1 MKIDN
6 KRLMRL
12 VADINN
18 YFGEYQQFSNDELR
32 SIGDKFKNS
41 IRESEYQV
49 QELNSLLPKVYAL
62 VKETAR
68 RFSLGAI
75 EVTANDYD
83 KELAT
88 NFDFVNI
95 VEDKALYQ
103 NSWFAGGDKFTWDM
117 IHYDEQLL
125 AGILLHQ
132 GYVTEMATGE
142 GKTLVATLPVFLNAL
157 MNKGIHVMTVND
169 YLSTRDCELTRPLY
183 MFHGLSVDC
192 IHYSE
197 SQSIKRKKAY
207 QANITFGTNS
217 AFAFDYLFDHVTL
230 SPKRCV
236 QRDHYFALIDELD
249 SILIDDA
256 HTPHIIADKNSIDQS
271 EQFKKYKPI
280 IEELLKVG
288 TNKLYNVNKIKH
300 NAYFTKKGES
310 WLSKRCHNDNL
321 FQVKKISQ
329 VIDFKSLPI
338 VEQNKLE
345 ANIETQNI
353 LKKLLVAYTLYEIDV
368 DYIIETDFVHKQII
382 IVDKHT
388 GRTKPKSRW
397 EHGLHTAIE
406 VKENVDIEN
415 ETKSSAIISLK
426 NFFKLY
432 NRICGM
438 SGTVMPVSKELK
450 NTFGLK
456 TFSIPTHNPLIRKD
470 GSLRVFRNKIDKDKA
485 IVKVVEEL
493 HKQDR
498 PILIGCNSIRRAEEI
513 NQLLCNASLPSCL
526 LSAKTLKKEAYLI
539 SKAGVENTITVS
551 TSLAGRGTDI
561 KLTAKSRSNGG
572 LAVVGA
578 DIFESERI
586 DRQLMGRAGRQGD
599 PGSSVFFVSL
609 EDFIVKNL
617 SSREKNELD
626 TIVTSIATSEIS
638 TNEVM
643 RFINKAQSN
652 RELYYFNLRKET
664 ARKDDTIATY
674 RYSFYKKRNEFLH
687 NPTKINEYLDSI
699 FPINQERL
707 NVDAQL
713 DTFYKMALPLFERFR
728 LNNKVS
734 EDMSLPFSFNGK
746 ELYTIDFKIDE
757 VIKNVDYF
765 KSEFCRQTVLKIHD
779 YHWKNYVR
787 YLSKELNQTEIKELP
802 LKFEEIQN
810 EMDRDVILYLKN
822 STIPVGEINKA
833 LTEAISSDE
842 TRVVP
847 QVSPKIGKMNLCP
860 CGSGKNYG
868 DCHGS
873 DYHHKKFYRRK

>member
-746 ELYTIDFKIDE
+746 VLYTIDFKIDE